1 MSRCATNCWPRASA
15 EAGALHHGKSLNKK
29 NPGVE
34 ARRRGFVNDRRKG
47 ERGDQSTGLDDGAA
61 VVEFVLLAEKNPG
74 AEARRR
80 GFMNDRWKGERS
92 DQFTGVDDGAAI
104 VEVVFL

>member
-1 MSRCATNCWPRASA
+1 M
-15 EAGALHHGKSLNKK
+15 
-29 NPGVE
+29 
-34 ARRRGFVNDRRKG
+34 NDRWKG
-47 ERGDQSTGLDDGAA
+47 ERSDQSTGLDDGAA

-92 DQFTGVDDGAAI
+92 DQFTGVDDGAAV
-104 VEVVFL
+104 VELVFL

>member
-1 MSRCATNCWPRASA
+1 M
-15 EAGALHHGKSLNKK
+15 
-29 NPGVE
+29 
-34 ARRRGFVNDRRKG
+34 
-47 ERGDQSTGLDDGAA
+47 DDGTA

-92 DQFTGVDDGAAI
+92 DQFTGLDDGAAV
-104 VEVVFL
+104 VELVFL